1 MNQSLR
7 VEVMSRDNS
16 STSSNYKTSQQFSDW
31 KAFKLVPVNK
41 LCVLL
46 FLTFNKKASEAN
58 QNESNQL

>member
-7 VEVMSRDNS
+7 VKVMSCDNS
-16 STSSNYKTSQQFSDW
+16 STSRNYKTSQQFSYW

-41 LCVLL
+41 LCALL
-46 FLTFNKKASEAN
+46 LLTFNKKASEAN